1 MFARRAFRV
10 KKTASG
16 FSGRQRGNRSVTL
29 QFGLRVPTVGAP
41 ADTAGYAAEVEA
53 AGFDFMWTPDTP
65 LLAGRWRDVYMHL
78 GAAAER
84 TERIRLGPGVT
95 NPLTRHPLTTASA
108 IATLDDVSGGRA
120 DLVAGT
126 GYSSAYI
133 IGRKAATLADM
144 REATALWR
152 GLLGGQPTDPGGSE
166 TVIDRPNADL
176 PIILAAT
183 GPRMLALAGEIADGV
198 LIHVGA
204 APEAVAWA
212 LARVEAGMDAAGRAR
227 EEVRRIVVVTACI
240 DDDRERAIDRMRP
253 CAAGL
258 CRHRHADMFFPGIE
272 IPARPADYVEPYPD
286 LGHAV
291 DWDAAKQATAYV
303 PDAAVEA
310 CVALGSPDEVAER
323 VRALAAL
330 DIDAIW
336 WRDEA
341 TWTRPDTLME
351 RLAAE
356 VLPRFRAG

>member
-1 MFARRAFRV
+1 
-10 KKTASG
+10 
-16 FSGRQRGNRSVTL
+16 
-29 QFGLRVPTVGAP
+29 
-41 ADTAGYAAEVEA
+41 
-53 AGFDFMWTPDTP
+53 
-65 LLAGRWRDVYMHL
+65 
-78 GAAAER
+78 
-84 TERIRLGPGVT
+84 
-95 NPLTRHPLTTASA
+95 
-108 IATLDDVSGGRA
+108 
-120 DLVAGT
+120 
-126 GYSSAYI
+126 
-133 IGRKAATLADM
+133 
-144 REATALWR
+144 
-152 GLLGGQPTDPGGSE
+152 
-166 TVIDRPNADL
+166 
-176 PIILAAT
+176 
-183 GPRMLALAGEIADGV
+183 MLALAGEIADGV

-240 DDDRERAIDRMRP
+240 DDDRERAVDHMRP

-258 CRHRHADMFFPGIE
+258 CRHRHAGMFFPGIE

-291 DWDAAKQATAYV
+291 DWEAAKRATAYV

>member
-1 MFARRAFRV
+1 MA
-10 KKTASG
+10 
-16 FSGRQRGNRSVTL
+16 L

-41 ADTAGYAAEVEA
+41 ADTAAYAAQVEA
-53 AGFDFMWTPDTP
+53 AGFDFMWMPDTP

-78 GAAAER
+78 GAAAGQTAR
-84 TERIRLGPGVT
+84 MRLGPGVT

-108 IATLDDVSGGRA
+108 IATLNDASDGRA

-144 REATALWR
+144 RRATALWR
-152 GLLGGQPTDPGGSE
+152 GLLGGAPTDPGGSE
-166 TVIDRPNADL
+166 TVIDRPCPDL
-176 PIILAAT
+176 PVILAAT
-183 GPRMLALAGEIADGV
+183 GPRMLALAGGIADGV

-212 LARVEAGMDAAGRAR
+212 LERVETGMAAAGRAR
-227 EEVRRIVVVTACI
+227 HDVRRILVVTACI
-240 DDDRERAIDRMRP
+240 DDDRERAIDQMRP

-258 CRHRHADMFFPGIE
+258 CRHRHADIFFAGAGVTMP
-272 IPARPADYVEPYPD
+272 PVPADYVEPYPD

-291 DWDAAKQATAYV
+291 DWEAAKRATSYV

-310 CVALGSPDEVAER
+310 CVALGSADEVAER

-341 TWTRPDTLME
+341 TWSRPDRLME
-351 RLAAE
+351 RLSAE
-356 VLPRFRAG
+356 VLPRFRAA

>member
-1 MFARRAFRV
+1 M
-10 KKTASG
+10 
-16 FSGRQRGNRSVTL
+16 TL
-29 QFGLRVPTVGAP
+29 QFGLRVPTVGTP
-41 ADTAGYAAEVEA
+41 ADTAAYAAEVEA
-53 AGFDFMWTPDTP
+53 AGFDFMWIPDTP

-78 GAAAER
+78 GAAAGSTGR
-84 TERIRLGPGVT
+84 MRLGPGVT

-108 IATLDDVSGGRA
+108 MATLDDASGGRA

-152 GLLGGQPTDPGGSE
+152 GLLSGAPTDPGGSE
-166 TVIDRPNADL
+166 TVVDPAYPGL
-176 PIILAAT
+176 PIVLAAT
-183 GPRMLALAGEIADGV
+183 GPRMLALAGEVADGV

-212 LARVEAGMDAAGRAR
+212 LERIDAGMAAAGRDR
-227 EEVRRIVVVTACI
+227 REVRHIVVVTACI
-240 DDDRERAIDRMRP
+240 DNDRERAIEQMRP

-258 CRHRHADMFFPGIE
+258 CRHRHADRMFPGIE
-272 IPARPADYVEPYPD
+272 MPARPADYVEPYPD

-291 DWDAAKQATAYV
+291 DWDAAKRATSYV
-303 PDAAVEA
+303 PNAAVET
-310 CVALGSPDEVAER
+310 CVALGSTDEVAER

-351 RLAAE
+351 RLSAE

>member
-1 MFARRAFRV
+1 MA
-10 KKTASG
+10 
-16 FSGRQRGNRSVTL
+16 L
-29 QFGLRVPTVGAP
+29 QFGLRVPAVGAP
-41 ADTAGYAAEVEA
+41 RDTAACAAEVEA
-53 AGFDFMWTPDTP
+53 AGFDFMWMPDTP

-84 TERIRLGPGVT
+84 TGRMRLGPGVT
-95 NPLTRHPLTTASA
+95 NPLTRHPLATASA
-108 IATLDDVSGGRA
+108 IATLDEASGGRA
-120 DLVAGT
+120 ELVAGT

-133 IGRKAATLADM
+133 IGRKAATLAGM
-144 REATALWR
+144 RAAAALWR
-152 GLLGGQPTDPGGSE
+152 SLLDGRPTDPGGSE
-166 TVIDRPNADL
+166 TVLDPACPHVPVL
-176 PIILAAT
+176 LAAT

-212 LARVEAGMDAAGRAR
+212 LERVEAGMAAAGRAR

-240 DDDRERAIDRMRP
+240 DDDRERAIARMRP

-258 CRHRHADMFFPGIE
+258 CRHRNAPVFFPGMR
-272 IPARPADYVEPYPD
+272 IPDRPADYVEPYPD

-291 DWDAAKQATAYV
+291 DWEAAKRAAAYV

-310 CVALGSPDEVAER
+310 CVALGSAGEVAER
-323 VRALAAL
+323 AQALAAL

-341 TWTRPDTLME
+341 SWTRPDALMA
-351 RLAAE
+351 RLSAE